1 MVLIIAILNDGTIMT
16 ISKDR
21 VKPSPLPDS
30 WKLSEIFATGV
41 ILGTYLALMTV
52 IFFYVMFETNFFP
65 NHFGVKHIRPDL
77 HAPVTEEMKEMF
89 ASAVYLQVS
98 TISQALIFVTRS
110 RGWSYT
116 ERPGLLLVFA
126 FVIAQL
132 VATAIS
138 AFANWEIAGIRRI
151 GMGWAGVI
159 WLFNIVTYVFLDPL
173 KFAVAYQQSG
183 RAWNLVVNQRTAFTN
198 KNDFGKESR
207 EAAWAAEQRTL
218 HGLRSFES
226 KGFAEKHNNHREINT
241 MADEAKRRAELARLR
256 ELHTLK
262 GRVESFARLRGL
274 DVETM
279 NGHYTV

>member
-1 MVLIIAILNDGTIMT
+1 MKRGRDEASKEEERVLYVDEESCLIAKDDLPR
-16 ISKDR
+16 IS
-21 VKPSPLPDS
+21 
-30 WKLSEIFATGV
+30 
-41 ILGTYLALMTV
+41 
-52 IFFYVMFETNFFP
+52 
-65 NHFGVKHIRPDL
+65 
-77 HAPVTEEMKEMF
+77 
-89 ASAVYLQVS
+89 
-98 TISQALIFVTRS
+98 
-110 RGWSYT
+110 
-116 ERPGLLLVFA
+116 LLLVFA
-126 FVIAQL
+126 FIIAQL

-138 AFANWEIAGIRRI
+138 AFANWEIAGIRSI

-183 RAWNLVVNQRTAFTN
+183 RAWNLVTAFTN